1 MSQALVDM
9 FELFCKQIMPDEDP
23 EQMATHA
30 IRIRCE
36 EMLVA
41 FPSTANDDLE
51 AMENAGDEM
60 SARARLA
67 TEFRLRKKA
76 ILQHFL
82 MEQGTV
88 EEDVDGETGET
99 EAKGGDVK

>member
-1 MSQALVDM
+1 
-9 FELFCKQIMPDEDP
+9 
-23 EQMATHA
+23 
-30 IRIRCE
+30 
-36 EMLVA
+36 VA
-41 FPSTANDDLE
+41 FPTTANDDLE
-51 AMENAGDEM
+51 SLENAGDEM

-88 EEDVDGETGET
+88 EDVDGETGET
-99 EAKGGDVK
+99 EAKGDDEK